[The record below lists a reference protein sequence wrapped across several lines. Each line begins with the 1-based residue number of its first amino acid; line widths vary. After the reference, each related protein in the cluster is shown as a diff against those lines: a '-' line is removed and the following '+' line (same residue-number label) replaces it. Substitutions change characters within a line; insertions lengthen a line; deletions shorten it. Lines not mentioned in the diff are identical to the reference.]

1 MIEVYVELAPQSY
14 RGHEG
19 LPPPDAGYIKV
30 GTMWVEYFPTV
41 PRYGDAYM
49 YRARSPADGKWRD
62 TSFSGSP
69 HSLAKGYVVAIE
81 WRPNPD
87 LTQTGVVPVAVIGEK
102 NPFGDKN

>member
-1 MIEVYVELAPQSY
+1 MIEVYVELAHQPY

-19 LPPPDAGYIKV
+19 LPAPDASYTTV

-49 YRARSPADGKWRD
+49 YRARQPAQGKWRD
-62 TSFSGSP
+62 NSFSGSS

-87 LTQTGVVPVAVIGEK
+87 LSRTGVVPVVVIGER
-102 NPFGDKN
+102 NPFEDKK